1 MITEQEKLFAHTFVR
16 DFSGPFARQYP
27 TGRFTD
33 WQTKY
38 KKISDP
44 IIQAHL
50 RGDYWLGTK
59 ASWYPIFFNLDLD
72 RPEKKTLD
80 QVFQRFDKFGIDE
93 TQYGMMT
100 SPSYK
105 KSGNLRIYLRLEY
118 GDRTPTH
125 RLGFEALQN
134 NFADLCEVY
143 PQQKRKDRLPCGRN
157 QDLIVDNK
165 ILNNLTWEQ
174 EFHYLLKLDSVRIEN
189 LPHQKVLFD
198 LENADRDTTDNVK
211 KWKPCAEIVELK
223 TNGLQKRGSRHQS
236 QFDILNSLWRSNWLP
251 DDAALYLKRWIRNHH
266 NGFSKDATAAR
277 WNSIDAEIDR
287 QVLYIWA
294 RNNTLIPDTTHNLN
308 GAITKA
314 DLDFAAEVFK
324 GEAVRQK
331 QLIKLIAYARPRQ
344 HHEYIY
350 IPAWVWFD
358 NVASKDSYKKFQSIL
373 EAKGILESVH
383 TYRINYYSKK
393 FKVKLPMTSEQPLKA
408 DGRNITDFYDAL
420 FQAFGSRNAIK
431 EVTGLNRMLIW
442 RKYQQA

>member
-27 TGRFTD
+27 TGRFTE

-72 RPEKKTLD
+72 HPDKKTLD
-80 QVFQRFDKFGIDE
+80 HIFQRLDKFGIDD
-93 TQYGMMT
+93 TQYGVMT

-118 GDRTPTH
+118 DERPPTH
-125 RLGFEALQN
+125 RLGFKALQN
-134 NFADLCEVY
+134 NFADLCEIY
-143 PQQKRKDRLPCGRN
+143 PQSKRKDRLPCGRN
-157 QDLIVDNK
+157 QDLIVDDK
-165 ILNNLTWEQ
+165 ILKNLTWEQ
-174 EFHYLLKLDSVRIEN
+174 EFHYLLKLDPVRIEN
-189 LPHQKVLFD
+189 LPHQAFLFD
-198 LENADRDTTDNVK
+198 LENVDRDTTDDEK
-211 KWKPCAEIVELK
+211 KWKPCAEIAELIAS
-223 TNGLQKRGSRHQS
+223 GLQTHGSRHLS
-236 QFDILNSLWRSNWLP
+236 QFDILNFLWRSNWLP
-251 DDAALYLKRWIRNHH
+251 EDAAAYLKRWIRKRH

-277 WNSIDAEIDR
+277 WSSIDAEIDR

-294 RNNTLIPDTTHNLN
+294 RINTLIPDALHNLN
-308 GAITKA
+308 GEITKA
-314 DLDFAAEVFK
+314 DLDFAAEVFR
-324 GEAVRQK
+324 GNAVKQK

-350 IPAWVWFD
+350 IPAHVWFGKL
-358 NVASKDSYKKFQSIL
+358 ASKDSYKEFQSIL
-373 EAKGILESVH
+373 EAKGILESVN

-393 FKVKLPMTSEQPLKA
+393 FKVKLPTTSEQPLKA
-408 DGRNITDFYDAL
+408 DGRNVTEFYDAL
-420 FQAFGSRNAIK
+420 FQAFGSIKAIK
-431 EVTGLNRMLIW
+431 DATGLKRMTIW
-442 RKYQQA
+442 RKFQQA